1 MCSRK
6 PLRFNHL
13 SLLIFLITALSL
25 PYLQAHP
32 SASGDEHVADATV
45 SANTSVS
52 AKADCG
58 LTGQV
63 LREFTEYLRGSL
75 QLSAEQ
81 RNEKL
86 TQFKANWDGCY
97 ESIPAEVQ
105 DFMAAYESTHP
116 PLFEGYSFVD
126 PKDFEPEG
134 QVLFI
139 VQQWLFDHAFVA
151 GKLHTVP
158 GIAYEAANIFPGPV
172 SAHAPRIDAQ
182 VTVSA
187 TYNTDPA
194 YFISAQDTVRRMTG
208 FYAAPGELV
217 RVEVDPRFAGHGLR
231 VMVGVHQLDNA
242 PVWSIYN
249 RFPRIGNSFA
259 IEGPVT
265 EVANPFGGGIYIS
278 VPDGTNLG
286 DMNVTLR
293 HVVKTPY
300 FSTRSGAATTPESW
314 QTQLAQSGVQW
325 FDWESDNFMITLPI
339 SMVRD
344 IQDPTEILDKWNRS
358 MLNYA
363 RLTGRPTTRIR
374 AEYFSIDRQ
383 IAAVGTAM
391 TAQYPMMSPEQTAPF
406 IEGTPWWSPLKV
418 TDGQFPPNV
427 IFHEMGH
434 LHNMPT
440 LDVETES
447 IVHLPAVF
455 IYNEIY
461 GMDIDQALVHS
472 RHQLFTREEAAID
485 WMISSN
491 FRSGKRMGYN
501 SVDYTFDVDHPVN
514 WPEQSYSQ
522 RGHAKWVDLAALF
535 DWDALGRANQVF
547 YEQKTQSEPFNTI
560 ADDDMIRAASQAL
573 NANVASLFEFWGI
586 LPSDELFDELAD
598 LPRPQKIL
606 DRLLRYRTIAPT
618 SPAKFAYYHE
628 RMKYHYLDRTNRK
641 RFDAY
646 LQTLDQAACQAIGD
660 RVDAI
665 IRKYYGDQAVRD
677 LPAEIDIDGLQLYLT
692 TDSIIAEEGEHLLEW
707 KDASGNGFHAVA
719 TNASKDH
726 APRFMLHGTDGKP
739 VVRFN
744 GERADGMTIDDRLN
758 LDRPYTVFVV
768 DAYTSAG
775 QHRGRSL
782 HSRNRNWLLGRWENT
797 STHYAEGWVGSNVP
811 NSGVDTFAIHTAVSN
826 QNGSQYFLNG
836 INRTHSQAPQAAP
849 GLLGI
854 AAHGGNF
861 SNETSDLDVAE
872 IIVFDRVLTDAEI
885 AAIHAFL
892 ARKYFKP
899 HVLPDDGLQVLLRAG
914 AISIGDGE
922 PISTW
927 ADQSGNNNHGI
938 EVTRSGD
945 FQPTYVAGDADRPPV
960 VHFYGNQRSGMDI
973 TRSLILTRPY
983 TIFLVDAYSSLGAN
997 RGRSLHARD
1006 SNWLLGRWSGYLA
1019 HYASGWVTSYNNV
1032 AEDDVF
1038 DVHVA
1043 VGTENQSFYYR
1054 NGVNETV
1061 NTSPT
1066 GNPGRIGLSAH
1077 SGYFNN
1083 EASDLDVAELFI
1095 FDRVLTQNEIELITR
1110 YLKAK
1115 YRE

>member
-1 MCSRK
+1 MRLHK
-6 PLRFNHL
+6 RFQFNYL
-13 SLLIFLITALSL
+13 SLIITLISALSL
-25 PYLQAHP
+25 PYLQAQSCSFHDEP
-32 SASGDEHVADATV
+32 ATTTTASTK
-45 SANTSVS
+45 TSVQ
-52 AKADCG
+52 AKGDCN

-63 LREFTEYLRGSL
+63 LHEFTEYMRGNL
-75 QLSAEQ
+75 ALSVAQ

-86 TQFKANWDGCY
+86 DQFKANWDGCY
-97 ESIPAEVQ
+97 VTIPAEVRA
-105 DFMAAYESTHP
+105 FMAQYESTHP
-116 PLFEGYSFVD
+116 PLFESSAWVD
-126 PKDFEPEG
+126 PTTFEPEA

-151 GKLHTVP
+151 GKLDTVR
-158 GIAYEAANIFPGPV
+158 GIAFESANIFPGPV
-172 SAHAPRIDAQ
+172 SADAPRVDAQ
-182 VTVSA
+182 VSVSA

-194 YFISAQDTVRRMTG
+194 YFISGQDTVRRMTG
-208 FYAAPGELV
+208 YYAAPGERV
-217 RVEVDPRFAGHGLR
+217 RVEVDPRFAGLGLR
-231 VMVGVHQLDNA
+231 VMVGVQQLDLA
-242 PVWSIYN
+242 PVWSAFN
-249 RFPRIGNSFA
+249 RFPRIGNSFP
-259 IEGPVT
+259 IEDTVT
-265 EVANPFGGGIYIS
+265 EVANPFGGGIYIT

-286 DMNVTLR
+286 EMNVTLR
-293 HVVKTPY
+293 NVVKTPY
-300 FSTRSGAATTPESW
+300 FSIRSGAATTPASW
-314 QTQLAQSGVQW
+314 QNEMAQSGVQW
-325 FDWESDNFMITLPI
+325 FDWEADYFMMTLPI

-344 IQDPTEILDKWNRS
+344 IQDPTEILDKWSRS
-358 MLNYA
+358 MVSYA

-383 IAAVGTAM
+383 IAASGTRM
-391 TAQYPMMSPEQTAPF
+391 TAQYPMLTPDPSAPF
-406 IEGTPWWSPLKV
+406 IEGSPWWSPLKV
-418 TDGQFPPNV
+418 TDGEIPSDV

-440 LDVETES
+440 LAVEIES
-447 IVHLPAVF
+447 NVNLPAVF

-485 WMISSN
+485 WMVSSN

-501 SVDYTFDVDHPVN
+501 NVDYPVN
-514 WPEQSYSQ
+514 WPEQAYSQ

-535 DWDALGRANQVF
+535 DWDALGRVNQVF
-547 YEQKTQSEPFNTI
+547 YEEQTQSKPLNTI
-560 ADDDMIRAASQAL
+560 ADDDMIRTASQAL
-573 NANVASLFEFWGI
+573 NANVAPLFEFWGI
-586 LPSDELFDELAD
+586 LPSDALFDELAD

-628 RMKYHYLDRTNRK
+628 RMKDRFLNGMNRA

-646 LQTLDQAACQAIGD
+646 LDTLDQAACQAIGD

-677 LPAEIDIDGLQLYLT
+677 VPAEIDIEGLQLYLT
-692 TDSIIAEEGEHLLEW
+692 TDSIIAAEGEHLLAW
-707 KDASGNGFHAVA
+707 KDASGNGFHAV
-719 TNASKDH
+719 TPNANVAH

-744 GERADGMTIDDRLN
+744 GERADGMAIDNRLN
-758 LDRPYTVFVV
+758 LGLPYTVFVV

-782 HSRNRNWLLGRWENT
+782 HSRNRNWLLGRWQTT

-811 NSGVDTFAIHTAVSN
+811 NSGVDTFAIHTAVGN
-826 QNGSQYFLNG
+826 LDGSHYFLNG

-872 IIVFDRVLTDAEI
+872 IIVFDRVLTEAERT
-885 AAIHAFL
+885 AIHAYL

-899 HVLPDDGLQVLLRAG
+899 YALPDDGLQVMLRAE

-922 PISTW
+922 PISIW
-927 ADQSGNNNHGI
+927 ADQSGNQNHGI
-938 EVTRSGD
+938 KVTRSGD
-945 FQPTYVAGDADRPPV
+945 FQPIFVAGDEDRPPV
-960 VHFYGNQRSGMDI
+960 VHFIGDQRSGMDI
-973 TRSLILTRPY
+973 ASDLNLTRPY
-983 TIFLVDAYSSLGAN
+983 TIFLVDAYNSQGAN
-997 RGRSLHARD
+997 RGRGLHARG
-1006 SNWLLGRWSGYLA
+1006 SNWLLGRWNGNTG
-1019 HYASGWVTSYNNV
+1019 HYAAGWVTNFNNT

-1038 DVHVA
+1038 EVHVA
-1043 VGTENQSFYYR
+1043 VGTRHQSFYYR
-1054 NGVNETV
+1054 NGENETV
-1061 NTSPT
+1061 STNPA
-1066 GNPGRIGLSAH
+1066 GNPGQLGLNAH
-1077 SGYFNN
+1077 SGNFNN
-1083 EASDLDVAELFI
+1083 EVSDLDVAEVFI
-1095 FDRVLTQNEIELITR
+1095 YDRVLTQNEIELITR

-1115 YRE
+1115 YRK